1 MTSSPTNTSIL
12 KEMPPV
18 QSETGD
24 LGAAAQGDSH
34 SITVTLLVSPELQ
47 GLDNAI
53 TREQARYLREVA
65 GKSPDELAEGLH
77 QLRTLEAQLEFEKGK
92 NLALTQELTTQK
104 TQTQM
109 VGVGALALL
118 LCFLLGVFLMRK
130 QARPRARKLPI
141 AISIQG
147 ELQVEAQQNG
157 DEDRDSRIQDVWV
170 DSQDWLSS
178 DAGVMGAESLLPAD
192 DLRADDAAIPQL
204 RKDVPSSNMLGK
216 EPWQN
221 WEQDAQPQPQQSLVD
236 YLRSLHR
243 MLQRL
248 LDAGRLKDARALLYA
263 HIRLVSTTSPWAYLA
278 YFALQTENSAQY
290 QEVRARFAEA
300 FGRSAPALGD
310 DGQNGFMQKGLAD
323 YQYSLTQ
330 LTQAWPTER
339 AVLLLE
345 TWLSPHKR
353 RTFTLQAYED
363 LFVLYD
369 VLDQLHGV

>member
-1 MTSSPTNTSIL
+1 MTSSPANTLIL
-12 KEMPPV
+12 ENVQPV
-18 QSETGD
+18 KGGAED
-24 LGAAAQGDSH
+24 LGAAAPGGAH
-34 SITVTLLVSPELQ
+34 SSAVTLLVSPELQ
-47 GLDNAI
+47 GSDHAI
-53 TREQARYLREVA
+53 SREQARYLREVA
-65 GKSPDELAEGLH
+65 TQSPDELAESLH
-77 QLRTLEAQLEFEKGK
+77 QLRTLEAQLEFEKSK
-92 NLALTQELTTQK
+92 NLALTQELATQQ
-104 TQTQM
+104 TQIQM

-118 LCFLLGVFLMRK
+118 FCVLFGLLLRRR
-130 QARPRARKLPI
+130 QARPRAKKNPLVMPV
-141 AISIQG
+141 QG
-147 ELQVEAQQNG
+147 ALQAEEPQTN
-157 DEDRDSRIQDVWV
+157 DEERDSRIQEVWA

-192 DLRADDAAIPQL
+192 ALRADDAAIPQL
-204 RKDVPSSNMLGK
+204 RKEVPRSDMLGK

-263 HIRLVSTTSPWAYLA
+263 HIRLVSATSPWAYLV

-290 QEVRARFAEA
+290 QEVRTRFADA

-310 DGQNGFMQKGLAD
+310 DGQSGFMQKGLAD